1 MDISPK
7 YSFSQIS
14 NNSINYN
21 NNLNEN
27 EQNLTKN
34 HPLFF
39 SYKIVSKYENDKN
52 INDNL
57 NSDNTEFYL
66 FLCNIYHKTFEDFFA
81 LKRHILQVEFNQ
93 KQKCNYCG
101 KFFKR
106 VNK

>member
-52 INDNL
+52 NNDNL
-57 NSDNTEFYL
+57 IHIILNFIYFYVIFVIKL
-66 FLCNIYHKTFEDFFA
+66 LKIFSIKTTY
-81 LKRHILQVEFNQ
+81 ITI
-93 KQKCNYCG
+93 
-101 KFFKR
+101 
-106 VNK
+106 